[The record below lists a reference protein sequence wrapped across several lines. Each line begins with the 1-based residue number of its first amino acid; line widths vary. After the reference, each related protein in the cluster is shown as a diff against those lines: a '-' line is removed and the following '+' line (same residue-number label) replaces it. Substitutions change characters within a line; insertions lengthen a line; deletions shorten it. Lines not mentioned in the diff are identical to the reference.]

1 MTADSTGQVNVNGR
15 GYNLPRSPTVV
26 FTIDGGS
33 PAYLEDA
40 IDRGIMPVL
49 ASMLDSGGRYAI
61 GTAEMPSITNVNNL
75 SIVTGAPPS
84 IHGIP
89 GNSGRTEH
97 GETILYNDPR
107 LLRASSIHAALR
119 DRGVPVLMVTVK
131 DKLRRMLGAD
141 GVPSVSAEH
150 ASEQSVSELGIAS
163 IARLAGGNAP
173 DIYDPAIS
181 HYAMKI
187 GLMAHR
193 ACGGLGLLYVS
204 LTDRV
209 QHAAGPGHPLAD
221 AFYRDFDLLLG
232 EYLDEGFTVGITADH
247 GMNDKHDSTGS
258 PRILFLE
265 DILHRHGIG
274 DAQVVLPIADPYV
287 RHHGALGSFAWV
299 YLPSD
304 QAETARPVLANL
316 PGVEEVYDRAE
327 ATAIYQHP
335 ADRIGT
341 LSVSSD
347 AATALGATPR
357 HHDLSQLHGPLRSHG
372 GRHEQPVP
380 VVTSRP
386 LAGHWDTYHRAGAAR
401 NRDIHDL
408 VLNGTTSDR

>member
-1 MTADSTGQVNVNGR
+1 MTAGGADQVIVNGR
-15 GYNLPRSPTVV
+15 GYTLPRDPTVV
-26 FTIDGGS
+26 FTIDGGAPS
-33 PAYLEDA
+33 YLEDA
-40 IDRGIMPVL
+40 MSRGTMPVL
-49 ASMLDSGGRYAI
+49 ASMLDSGGRYAV

-84 IHGIP
+84 IHGVP
-89 GNSGRTEH
+89 GNSGRTER
-97 GETILYNDPR
+97 GDVILYNDPR
-107 LLRASSIHAALR
+107 LLRAPSIHAALR
-119 DRGVPVLMVTVK
+119 DRGVPVLMVAVK
-131 DKLRRMLGAD
+131 DKLRRMLGAG

-150 ASEQSVSELGIAS
+150 ASGQSVSELGITS
-163 IARLAGGNAP
+163 ITSLAGADAP

-209 QHAAGPGHPLAD
+209 QHAAPPGHPLAD

-247 GMNDKHDSTGS
+247 GMNAKHDSAGS

-265 DILHRHGIG
+265 DILRDHGIG
-274 DAQVVLPIADPYV
+274 DAHVVLPIADPYV

-299 YLPSD
+299 YLPPD
-304 QAETARPVLANL
+304 QAEAARSVLASL
-316 PGVEEVYDRAE
+316 DGIEEVYSRAE
-327 ATAIYQHP
+327 AAVIYQHP

-347 AATALGATPR
+347 AATALGATPEK
-357 HHDLSQLHGPLRSHG
+357 HDLSQLHGPLRSHG

-380 VVTSRP
+380 IVTSRP
-386 LAGHWDTYHRAGAAR
+386 LVGHRDAFHRAGAAR

-408 VLNGTTSDR
+408 VLNGTT